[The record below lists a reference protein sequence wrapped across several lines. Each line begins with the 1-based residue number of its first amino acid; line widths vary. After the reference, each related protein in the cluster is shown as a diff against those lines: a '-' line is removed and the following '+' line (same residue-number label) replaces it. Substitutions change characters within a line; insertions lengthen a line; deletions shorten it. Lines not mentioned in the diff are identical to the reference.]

1 MLAQSDDRAH
11 DHADAQNN
19 GGHGTIRGEPVQE
32 RLHDGVEQH
41 EGQHGHRGEA
51 DRIRHFNWLVHD
63 GAGAGDADGHFQSR
77 HQIAGDKECESS
89 EDLVVALMGTMPFIQ

>member
-1 MLAQSDDRAH
+1 MALSSTRSARSSR
-11 DHADAQNN
+11 
-19 GGHGTIRGEPVQE
+19 RS
-32 RLHDGVEQH
+32 
-41 EGQHGHRGEA
+41 